1 MLPQALPL
9 KMTREAPWRQQRRK
23 ATQKTRME
31 EVSKLVPAHIEL
43 RGIFLLS
50 LKGAE
55 AGQKAAKMLFV

>member
-1 MLPQALPL
+1 MPPQALVL
-9 KMTREAPWRQQRRK
+9 KMIREAPWHQQRRK
-23 ATQKTRME
+23 ATQKTHME

-43 RGIFLLS
+43 RGNFQFS